1 LRIKEVKSNSLN
13 SPIDEIKGVG
23 PKIKSQLEL
32 IGINNVE
39 DALFLLPKSYENRT
53 KLTQIKDLIP
63 GQPFQVEGEIIESKI
78 YYPGRRA
85 FYAKITDGTGFLQI
99 RLFFFSQQQAKS
111 FEKGLSVRIY
121 GVIRNT
127 GNKLEVF
134 HPSYKIFNSKFR
146 PPLDDTLTPVY
157 SLGSSKITQYRL
169 RTIILNCLKKI
180 NESNLNEQNIDK
192 TFFDQN
198 ISKLSIKEALKI
210 IHSPSVKDDI
220 IKIKQFEHPAQ
231 KRLIIEE
238 LITNLI
244 GVKIST
250 KKIDKMVAAV
260 IDSSDK
266 ILNSFYKSLPFDLTN
281 AQIRVIKEI
290 QADIK
295 KSKPMRRLVQGDVGS
310 GKTLVAAGAILTC
323 AKNNLQSVL
332 LCPTEVLAEQHFK
345 NFSTWFA
352 NENVDIA
359 ILTGKTKKKE
369 WEKIDENL
377 RSGKI
382 KVLIGTHSIFQER
395 VSMKNLSL
403 VVVDEQQRFGV
414 KQRFEMLQKSK
425 EELLPHQLFM
435 TATPIPRTLAMTIF
449 ADLSVSKIDEMPP
462 GRNPVVTSVMSNDKR
477 DELVKRLEVI
487 CSEGNQAFWLCTMIE
502 ESESLDVQAA
512 ESAKEWISKRS
523 NNLKVGLVHS
533 KLNKSQKDSVIENFR
548 NGKVDVL
555 VCTTVIEVGMDVPNA
570 SLMIIENAER
580 LGLSQLHQLRG
591 RVGRGPNM
599 DAHCVLLYQ
608 GKLGEIAEAR
618 MAAMKETNDGFKI
631 SEIDMKIRGSGEILG
646 TKQSGGMELKIADLM
661 RDAHHLDNAE
671 ELANILISYPNE
683 VEILMKRWVGN
694 KQDLIAAQ

>member
-1 LRIKEVKSNSLN
+1 MKSNSLN

-260 IDSSDK
+260 IDSNDK
-266 ILNSFYKSLPFDLTN
+266 ILNSFYESLPFDLTN

-646 TKQSGGMELKIADLM
+646 TKQSGGMELKIADLL

>member
-1 LRIKEVKSNSLN
+1 MNNTSLN
-13 SPIDEIKGVG
+13 SPIEKIKGVG
-23 PKIKSQLEL
+23 PKIKSQLEK
-32 IGINNVE
+32 IGITHVE

-63 GQPFQVEGEIIESKI
+63 GHPFQIEGEIIESKI

-111 FEKGLSVRIY
+111 FEKGLSVRLY

-127 GNKLEVF
+127 GNKYEVF

-146 PPLDDTLTPVY
+146 PPLDNTLTPVY

-169 RTIILNCLKKI
+169 RSIIHNCLEKI
-180 NESNLNEQNIDK
+180 DESNLNEEEIDK
-192 TFFDQN
+192 TFSSQN

-210 IHSPSVKDDI
+210 IHNPSVSDDI
-220 IKIKQFEHPAQ
+220 LKIKQFEHPAQ

-250 KKIDKMVAAV
+250 KKIDKMKATV
-260 IDSSDK
+260 IK
-266 ILNSFYKSLPFDLTN
+266 NNKEIFNSFYKALPFSLTN
-281 AQIRVIKEI
+281 AQERVIKEI
-290 QADIK
+290 QDDMN
-295 KSKPMRRLVQGDVGS
+295 KSRPMRRLVQGDVGS
-310 GKTLVAAGAILTC
+310 GKTVVAAGAMLTC

-345 NFSTWFA
+345 NFSIWFA
-352 NENVDIA
+352 SENIDIE
-359 ILTGKTKKKE
+359 ILTGKTKKKD
-369 WEKIDENL
+369 WERIDYDL

-382 KVLIGTHSIFQER
+382 KILIGTHSVFQKR

-425 EELLPHQLFM
+425 EGVLPHQLFM

-462 GRNPVVTSVMSNDKR
+462 GRNPVITSVMSNDKK
-477 DELVKRLEVI
+477 DELVDRLEVI

-512 ESAKEWISKRS
+512 ESAKEWISKKS
-523 NNLKVGLVHS
+523 KNLKVGLVHS

-548 NGKVDVL
+548 EGKIDVL

-599 DAHCVLLYQ
+599 NAHCVLLYQ

-618 MAAMKETNDGFKI
+618 MTAMKETTDGFKI

-661 RDAHHLDNAE
+661 RDAQYLNSAE
-671 ELANILISYPNE
+671 KLANILISRPNE
-683 VEILMKRWVGN
+683 VEILMKRWVGH
-694 KQDLIAAQ
+694 KQNLIAAQ

>member
-1 LRIKEVKSNSLN
+1 MKSNSLN

-260 IDSSDK
+260 IDSNDK

-345 NFSTWFA
+345 NFSTWFT
-352 NENVDIA
+352 NEDVDIA

>member
-1 LRIKEVKSNSLN
+1 MKSNSLN

-180 NESNLNEQNIDK
+180 NESSLNEQNIDQ

-260 IDSSDK
+260 IDSNDK

>member
-1 LRIKEVKSNSLN
+1 MKSNSLN

-260 IDSSDK
+260 IDSNDK

-618 MAAMKETNDGFKI
+618 MTAMKETNDGFKI

>member
-1 LRIKEVKSNSLN
+1 VKSNSLN

-220 IKIKQFEHPAQ
+220 VKIKQFEHPAQ

-260 IDSSDK
+260 IDSNDK

>member
-1 LRIKEVKSNSLN
+1 MKSNSLN

-220 IKIKQFEHPAQ
+220 IKIKQFDHPAQ

-260 IDSSDK
+260 IDSNDK

-352 NENVDIA
+352 SENVDIA

>member
-1 LRIKEVKSNSLN
+1 MKSNSLN

-85 FYAKITDGTGFLQI
+85 FFAKITDGTGFLQI

-220 IKIKQFEHPAQ
+220 VKIKQFEHPAQ

-260 IDSSDK
+260 IDSNDK

>member
-1 LRIKEVKSNSLN
+1 MKSNSLN

-250 KKIDKMVAAV
+250 KKIDKMVAEV
-260 IDSSDK
+260 IDSNDK

-462 GRNPVVTSVMSNDKR
+462 GRNPVVNSVMSNDKR

>member
-1 LRIKEVKSNSLN
+1 MKSNSLN

-99 RLFFFSQQQAKS
+99 RLFFFSHQQAKS

-260 IDSSDK
+260 IDSNDK
-266 ILNSFYKSLPFDLTN
+266 ILNSFYESLPFDLTN

>member
-1 LRIKEVKSNSLN
+1 MKSNSLN

-180 NESNLNEQNIDK
+180 NESNLNEQNIDQ

-260 IDSSDK
+260 IDSNDK

>member
-1 LRIKEVKSNSLN
+1 MNNTSLN
-13 SPIDEIKGVG
+13 SPIEKIKGVG
-23 PKIKSQLEL
+23 PKIKSQLEK
-32 IGINNVE
+32 IGITHVE

-63 GQPFQVEGEIIESKI
+63 GHPFQIEGEIIESKI

-111 FEKGLSVRIY
+111 FEKGLSVRLY

-127 GNKLEVF
+127 GNKYEVF

-146 PPLDDTLTPVY
+146 PPLDNTLTPVY

-169 RTIILNCLKKI
+169 RSIIHNCLEKI
-180 NESNLNEQNIDK
+180 DESNLNEEEIDK
-192 TFFDQN
+192 TFLSQN

-210 IHSPSVKDDI
+210 IHNPSVSDDI
-220 IKIKQFEHPAQ
+220 LKIKQFEHPAQ

-250 KKIDKMVAAV
+250 KKIDKMKATV
-260 IDSSDK
+260 INNNK
-266 ILNSFYKSLPFDLTN
+266 EIFNSFYKALPFSLTN
-281 AQIRVIKEI
+281 AQERVIKEI
-290 QADIK
+290 QDDMN
-295 KSKPMRRLVQGDVGS
+295 KSRPMRRLVQGDVGS
-310 GKTLVAAGAILTC
+310 GKTVVAAGAMLTC
-323 AKNNLQSVL
+323 AKNNFQSVL

-345 NFSTWFA
+345 NFSIWFA
-352 NENVDIA
+352 SEKIDIE
-359 ILTGKTKKKE
+359 ILTGKTKKKD
-369 WEKIDENL
+369 WERIDYDL

-382 KVLIGTHSIFQER
+382 KILIGTHSVFQKR

-425 EELLPHQLFM
+425 EAVLPHQLFM

-462 GRNPVVTSVMSNDKR
+462 GRNPVITSVMPNDKK
-477 DELVKRLEVI
+477 DELVDRLEVI

-512 ESAKEWISKRS
+512 ESAKEWISKKS
-523 NNLKVGLVHS
+523 KNLKVGLVHS

-548 NGKVDVL
+548 EGKIDVL

-599 DAHCVLLYQ
+599 NAHCVLLYQ

-618 MAAMKETNDGFKI
+618 MTAMKETTDGFKI

-661 RDAHHLDNAE
+661 RDAQYLNSAE
-671 ELANILISYPNE
+671 KLANILISRPNE
-683 VEILMKRWVGN
+683 VEILMKRWVGH
-694 KQDLIAAQ
+694 KQNLIAAQ

>member
-1 LRIKEVKSNSLN
+1 MN
-13 SPIDEIKGVG
+13 
-23 PKIKSQLEL
+23 KIL
-32 IGINNVE
+32 
-39 DALFLLPKSYENRT
+39 
-53 KLTQIKDLIP
+53 
-63 GQPFQVEGEIIESKI
+63 
-78 YYPGRRA
+78 
-85 FYAKITDGTGFLQI
+85 I
-99 RLFFFSQQQAKS
+99 RLFLI
-111 FEKGLSVRIY
+111 E
-121 GVIRNT
+121 
-127 GNKLEVF
+127 
-134 HPSYKIFNSKFR
+134 
-146 PPLDDTLTPVY
+146 
-157 SLGSSKITQYRL
+157 
-169 RTIILNCLKKI
+169 
-180 NESNLNEQNIDK
+180 
-192 TFFDQN
+192 N

-220 IKIKQFEHPAQ
+220 IKIKQFDHPAQ

-260 IDSSDK
+260 IDSNDK

>member
-1 LRIKEVKSNSLN
+1 VKSNSLN

-250 KKIDKMVAAV
+250 KKIDKMVAVV
-260 IDSSDK
+260 IDSNDK

>member
-1 LRIKEVKSNSLN
+1 MKSNSLN

-85 FYAKITDGTGFLQI
+85 FFAKITDGTGFLQI

-198 ISKLSIKEALKI
+198 ISRLSIKEALKI

-220 IKIKQFEHPAQ
+220 VKIKQFEHPAQ

-260 IDSSDK
+260 IDSNDK
-266 ILNSFYKSLPFDLTN
+266 ILSSFYKSIPFDLTN

-487 CSEGNQAFWLCTMIE
+487 CLEGNQAFWLCTMIE

>member
-1 LRIKEVKSNSLN
+1 MKSNSLN

-260 IDSSDK
+260 IDSNDK

-352 NENVDIA
+352 NENIDIA

>member
-1 LRIKEVKSNSLN
+1 VKNNFLN

-250 KKIDKMVAAV
+250 KKIDKMVAVV
-260 IDSSDK
+260 IDSNDK

>member
-1 LRIKEVKSNSLN
+1 MKSNSLN

-220 IKIKQFEHPAQ
+220 IKIKQFDHPAQ

-260 IDSSDK
+260 IDSNDK

>member
-1 LRIKEVKSNSLN
+1 MKSNSLN

-260 IDSSDK
+260 IDSNDK

-425 EELLPHQLFM
+425 EELIPHQLFM

-661 RDAHHLDNAE
+661 RDAHHLANAD
-671 ELANILISYPNE
+671 ELVNILISYPNE

>member
-1 LRIKEVKSNSLN
+1 MKSNSLN

-111 FEKGLSVRIY
+111 FEKGLSIRIY

-192 TFFDQN
+192 TFFDRN

-220 IKIKQFEHPAQ
+220 IKIKQFDHPAQ

-260 IDSSDK
+260 IDSNDK

>member
-1 LRIKEVKSNSLN
+1 MKSNSLN

-53 KLTQIKDLIP
+53 KLTQIKDMIP

-180 NESNLNEQNIDK
+180 NESSLNEQNIDQ
-192 TFFDQN
+192 TFFDHN

-260 IDSSDK
+260 IDSNDK

-618 MAAMKETNDGFKI
+618 MSAMKETNDGFKI